1 MAFVGIE
8 LENSPLLST
17 MADTMTNRPSKL
29 LKNYYIVLLN
39 IY

>member
-8 LENSPLLST
+8 LENSPLVST
-17 MADTMTNRPSKL
+17 MTITMTNRPGKL
-29 LKNYYIVLLN
+29 LENYFKVLLN